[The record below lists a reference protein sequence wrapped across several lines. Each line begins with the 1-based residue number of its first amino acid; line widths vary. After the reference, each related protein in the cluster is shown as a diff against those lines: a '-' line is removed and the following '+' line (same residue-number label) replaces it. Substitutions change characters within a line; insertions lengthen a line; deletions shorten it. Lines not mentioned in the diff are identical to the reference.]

1 MPTGMTLSSSGLV
14 SWDVRDS
21 VLCSGCS
28 QNDVNDVDDLWVAV
42 IMVEDRHDN
51 GTANFD
57 SRYTGTV
64 CNKQG

>member
-28 QNDVNDVDDLWVAV
+28 QNDVNDVDGPMGSSDHG
-42 IMVEDRHDN
+42 R
-51 GTANFD
+51 
-57 SRYTGTV
+57 R
-64 CNKQG
+64 